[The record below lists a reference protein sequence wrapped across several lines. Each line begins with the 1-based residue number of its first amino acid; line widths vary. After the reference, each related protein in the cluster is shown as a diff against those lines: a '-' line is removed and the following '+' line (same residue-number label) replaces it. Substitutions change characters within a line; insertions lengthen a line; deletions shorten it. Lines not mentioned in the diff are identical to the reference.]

1 MTDAELIDKALSLSP
16 TDRATLIDQLYESF
30 STSPSADVDQKWIAE
45 CDSRMAAVNE
55 GRMGTTDAAKV
66 FSKINES

>member
-30 STSPSADVDQKWIAE
+30 STSPSVDVDQKWIAE